1 MAKLTQEMKDMVMTQ
16 QCFHATV
23 SPEGIPNIAPKR
35 STRVFDDETLIFNE
49 GVGGTTWQNILSGS
63 KVAVGVVNRDIL
75 DGYRFIGTP
84 EVLTEGPV
92 YDKAAEIS
100 LKNGMPKPKAVI
112 LVHIDEIHSLKPGP
126 MAGKRSADHL
136 TAWNGWV
143 DGCYLLSG
151 MFNTFGYLEVVK
163 DVFIHR
169 KYESAF

>member
-49 GVGGTTWQNILSGS
+49 GVGGTTWQNILAGS
-63 KVAVGVVNRDIL
+63 KDAVGVVNREIL

-84 EVLTEGPV
+84 EVLADGPV
-92 YDKAAEIS
+92 YEQAAEVS
-100 LKNGMPKPKAVI
+100 VKNGMPKPKAVI

-126 MAGKRSADHL
+126 MAGKRI
-136 TAWNGWV
+136 G
-143 DGCYLLSG
+143 
-151 MFNTFGYLEVVK
+151 
-163 DVFIHR
+163 
-169 KYESAF
+169 